1 MDQNR
6 SRPKAQSLAKDP
18 KPASVSESLNRGKEA
33 VSAAA
38 GEAMNAAASDLQ
50 AIRND
55 LINLKDTLA
64 KFMGQATHEAAKS
77 ARLRERGRPDEG
89 RRRGCRGCRRQPRR
103 QGQPVRRHGRRAGE
117 DLGRGDR
124 SAGSPQSPRRSRRR
138 SRHWVPDRSLETAKL
153 MLFKILKLF
162 GFDVRA

>member
-6 SRPKAQSLAKDP
+6 SRPEAQSLAKDP

-38 GEAMNAAASDLQ
+38 GEATNAAASDLQ

-64 KFMGQATHEAAKS
+64 KFMGHAA
-77 ARLRERGRPDEG
+77 RN
-89 RRRGCRGCRRQPRR
+89 
-103 QGQPVRRHGRRAGE
+103 RH
-117 DLGRGDR
+117 
-124 SAGSPQSPRRSRRR
+124 P
-138 SRHWVPDRSLETAKL
+138 
-153 MLFKILKLF
+153 
-162 GFDVRA
+162 